1 VECINCDVRQVRK
14 HSSSRDDDP
23 GTEIFATLGF
33 LFGTGPVTVQ
43 HQNIDIAII
52 GGGATGVLLA
62 IQLLRQSLGP
72 LNITLIDRG
81 PDIGVGV
88 AYATQCANHLL
99 NIPAADMSAL
109 PDDPDH
115 FVRWLSAE
123 ESRESWTCDAFVPR
137 RTYGR
142 YLRSLLSD
150 AVRQS
155 AGRLS
160 VMMGEVTA
168 ATVDRTR
175 VQLSVDGT
183 KSMESRAAILATGN
197 HPPSD
202 DYGAYRGNPWRLNA
216 IGELAPSASVL
227 LIGTG
232 LTMIDVIISLAEK
245 NHTGQIIA
253 LSRRGLLPRAHPIA
267 KPAPASCQ
275 TEILFSGSLSTR
287 LRRFRAMARRQE
299 GWDGIMQALRPHNA
313 ALWHSLNHEQ
323 RRRFLRHL
331 RPWWDVHRHR
341 VAPSAGRTLDAMMA
355 SGQLQTIAGRV
366 AAMDVADTL
375 ARVSIVRRGARD
387 SEAHVFDRIIDCR
400 GPRNGLDSRSP
411 VQVHLAKSGLLRT
424 DRLELGLDVT
434 MNGALETNSGMAA
447 TRLFALGPPTK
458 GRHWE
463 INAIP
468 DIRRHAAE
476 MAKHLVESVV
486 SGRI

>member
-1 VECINCDVRQVRK
+1 VHQLRCQT
-14 HSSSRDDDP
+14 SSSRDDNP

-33 LFGTGPVTVQ
+33 PLTAGSVTVQ
-43 HQNIDIAII
+43 HQDIDIAII
-52 GGGATGVLLA
+52 GGGATGVMLA
-62 IQLLRQSLGP
+62 IQLLRQSLGR
-72 LNITLIDRG
+72 LNIALIDRG

-99 NIPAADMSAL
+99 NIRAADMSAL

-123 ESRESWTCDAFVPR
+123 ESHESYAGDAFVPR

-160 VMMGEVTA
+160 VMTGEVTA
-168 ATVDRTR
+168 ATVDLSR
-175 VQLSVDGT
+175 VHLLVDGT
-183 KSMESRAAILATGN
+183 KSMAPRAAILATGN

-202 DYGAYRGNPWRLNA
+202 DHGAYRGNPWKLSA
-216 IGELAPSASVL
+216 IGELAPTASVL

-232 LTMIDVIISLAEK
+232 LTMIDVIISLVEA
-245 NHTGQIIA
+245 NHEGQIIA
-253 LSRRGLLPRAHPIA
+253 LSRRGLLPRTHPIV
-267 KPAPASCQ
+267 KSAPPSCQ
-275 TEILFSGSLSTR
+275 TDILFTGSLSTR

-299 GWDGIMQALRPHNA
+299 GWEGIMQALRPHNA

-341 VAPSAGRTLDAMMA
+341 IAPNVGRTLDAAIA

-387 SEAHVFDRIIDCR
+387 SEAHVFDRVIDCR
-400 GPRNGLDSRSP
+400 GPRNDLGSRSP
-411 VQVHLAKSGLLRT
+411 LQAHLAKAGLLRT

-434 MNGALETNSGMAA
+434 MAGALETNVGLAA
-447 TRLFALGPPTK
+447 TRLFALGPPTR
-458 GRHWE
+458 GRYWE

-476 MAKHLVESVV
+476 MAKDLVESVI

>member
-1 VECINCDVRQVRK
+1 
-14 HSSSRDDDP
+14 
-23 GTEIFATLGF
+23 
-33 LFGTGPVTVQ
+33 VTVQ
-43 HQNIDIAII
+43 HQDIDIAII
-52 GGGATGVLLA
+52 GGGATGVMLA
-62 IQLLRQSLGP
+62 IQLLRQSLGR
-72 LNITLIDRG
+72 LNIALIDRG

-99 NIPAADMSAL
+99 NIRAADMSAL

-123 ESRESWTCDAFVPR
+123 ESQESYAGDAFVPR

-155 AGRLS
+155 GGRLS
-160 VMMGEVTA
+160 VMTGEVTA
-168 ATVDRTR
+168 ATVDLSR
-175 VQLSVDGT
+175 VHLLVDGT
-183 KSMESRAAILATGN
+183 KSMAPRAAILATGN

-202 DYGAYRGNPWRLNA
+202 DHGAYRGNPWKSSA
-216 IGELAPSASVL
+216 IGELAPTASVL

-232 LTMIDVIISLAEK
+232 LTMIDVIISLVEA
-245 NHTGQIIA
+245 NHEGRIIA
-253 LSRRGLLPRAHPIA
+253 LSRRGLLPRVHPIV
-267 KPAPASCQ
+267 KSAPPSCQ
-275 TEILFSGSLSTR
+275 TDILFTGSLSTR

-299 GWDGIMQALRPHNA
+299 GWEGIMQALRPHNA

-341 VAPSAGRTLDAMMA
+341 VAPNVGRTLDAAIA
-355 SGQLQTIAGRV
+355 SGQLQMIAGRV
-366 AAMDVADTL
+366 AAMEVADTL

-387 SEAHVFDRIIDCR
+387 SEAHVFDRVIDCR
-400 GPRNGLDSRSP
+400 GPRNDLGSRSP
-411 VQVHLAKSGLLRT
+411 LQAHLARAGLLRT

-434 MNGALETNSGMAA
+434 MAGALETNVGLAA
-447 TRLFALGPPTK
+447 TRLFALGPPTR
-458 GRHWE
+458 GRYWE

-476 MAKHLVESVV
+476 MAKDLVESVI
-486 SGRI
+486 SRRI

>member
-1 VECINCDVRQVRK
+1 M
-14 HSSSRDDDP
+14 
-23 GTEIFATLGF
+23 
-33 LFGTGPVTVQ
+33 Q
-43 HQNIDIAII
+43 HQDIDIAII
-52 GGGATGVLLA
+52 GGGATGVMLA
-62 IQLLRQSLGP
+62 IQLLRQSLGR
-72 LNITLIDRG
+72 LNIALIDRG

-99 NIPAADMSAL
+99 NIRAADMSAL

-123 ESRESWTCDAFVPR
+123 ESQESYTGDAFVPR

-160 VMMGEVTA
+160 VMIGEVTA

-175 VQLSVDGT
+175 VHLLVDGT
-183 KSMESRAAILATGN
+183 KSMAPRAAILATGN

-202 DYGAYRGNPWRLNA
+202 DHGAYRGNPWRSNA

-232 LTMIDVIISLAEK
+232 LTMIDVIISLVEA
-245 NHTGQIIA
+245 NHEGQIIA
-253 LSRRGLLPRAHPIA
+253 LSRRGLLPRVHPTV
-267 KPAPASCQ
+267 KSAPPSCQ
-275 TEILFSGSLSTR
+275 TDTLFAGSLSVR

-299 GWDGIMQALRPHNA
+299 NWEGIMQALRPHNA

-341 VAPSAGRTLDAMMA
+341 VAPNVGRTLDAVRA

-366 AAMDVADTL
+366 AAMDVTDTL

-387 SEAHVFDRIIDCR
+387 SEALVFDRVIDCR
-400 GPRNGLDSRSP
+400 GPRNDLGSRSP
-411 VQVHLAKSGLLRT
+411 LQAHLAKSGLLRA
-424 DRLELGLDVT
+424 DRLKLGLDVT
-434 MNGALETNSGMAA
+434 MNGALETNVGLAA
-447 TRLFALGPPTK
+447 TRLFALGPPTR
-458 GRHWE
+458 GQHWE

-486 SGRI
+486 AGRI

>member
-1 VECINCDVRQVRK
+1 VHQLRCQT
-14 HSSSRDDDP
+14 SSSRDDNP

-33 LFGTGPVTVQ
+33 PLTAGSATVQ
-43 HQNIDIAII
+43 HQDIDIAII
-52 GGGATGVLLA
+52 GGGATGVMLA
-62 IQLLRQSLGP
+62 IQLLRQSLGR
-72 LNITLIDRG
+72 LNIALIDRG

-99 NIPAADMSAL
+99 NIRAADMSAL

-123 ESRESWTCDAFVPR
+123 ESQESYAGDAFVPR

-160 VMMGEVTA
+160 VMIGEVTA
-168 ATVDRTR
+168 ASVDLSR
-175 VQLSVDGT
+175 VHLLVDGT
-183 KSMESRAAILATGN
+183 KSMAPRAAILATGN

-202 DYGAYRGNPWRLNA
+202 DHGAYRGNPWKLSA
-216 IGELAPSASVL
+216 ISELAPTASVL

-232 LTMIDVIISLAEK
+232 LTMIDVIISLVEA
-245 NHTGQIIA
+245 NHEGRIIA
-253 LSRRGLLPRAHPIA
+253 LSRRGLLPRTHPIV
-267 KPAPASCQ
+267 KSAPPSCQ
-275 TEILFSGSLSTR
+275 TDILFTGSLSTR

-299 GWDGIMQALRPHNA
+299 AWEGIIQALRPHNA

-341 VAPSAGRTLDAMMA
+341 VAPNVGRTLDAAIA

-387 SEAHVFDRIIDCR
+387 SEAHVFDRVIDCR
-400 GPRNGLDSRSP
+400 GPRNDLGSRSP
-411 VQVHLAKSGLLRT
+411 LQAHLAKAGLLRT

-434 MNGALETNSGMAA
+434 MAGALETDVGLAA
-447 TRLFALGPPTK
+447 TRLFALGPPTR
-458 GRHWE
+458 GRYWE

-476 MAKHLVESVV
+476 MAKDLVESVI